1 MKLYRHLLPAA
12 ALIGSLAFSTASQ
25 AASGSFSCITNNS
38 VGSCGQAEADL
49 SWTFD
54 GSFFSISNAGSGYV
68 AEVYFDITSGVSIS
82 FSGGA
87 GTSFTLGAN
96 PPSLPGGNTVGF
108 TSDFAFDSDAPGG
121 PPVNGINMGET
132 AIFQIT
138 GAAEGD
144 FNAGSLF
151 AGVHVRSLLNGNSE
165 SLVTVPTAP
174 IPEPGT
180 YALMLAGLGMLG
192 FMARRRRAD

>member
-1 MKLYRHLLPAA
+1 MKLNRQLIAVVALVGGLAA
-12 ALIGSLAFSTASQ
+12 SAASH

-38 VGSCGQAEADL
+38 AGSCSQAESSL
-49 SWTFD
+49 SWSFD
-54 GSFFSISNAGSGYV
+54 GSFFSIANGGSGYV
-68 AEVYFDITSGVSIS
+68 SEVYFDVNPGVSVS
-82 FSGGA
+82 FFGGA
-87 GTSFTLGAN
+87 GTSFALGAS

-108 TSDFAFDSDAPGG
+108 TSDFAFDSDAQGK
-121 PPVNGINMGET
+121 PVNGINNGET
-132 AIFQIT
+132 AIFQIA
-138 GAAEGD
+138 GGAEGD

-151 AGVHVRSLLNGNSE
+151 AGVHVRSLVNGFSE

-174 IPEPGT
+174 VPEPST